1 MTGVTARATINR
13 ANRNQSLGLTLLVVG
28 LLVGA
33 LLIVL
38 LVSRGQT
45 SPFIGVTLAFLSS
58 AGVFFLLAWAF
69 RILPFGLAPANNDL
83 TQAIADSSPD
93 GMLISAP
100 GGQIIY
106 ANEAYLSLSQGP
118 SQGAITPVERLFSG
132 PPEVSEAIY
141 RLAQAARQGR
151 RAVEEIRLS
160 QPVGSATGSVAW
172 YRLRVRP
179 IPRGTGPSAAL
190 WTVSDITRDRERQEN
205 VFQELQQAIDYLDH
219 APAGFMSVD
228 ASGAI
233 AYMNATLAS
242 WLDHDLAQIGVGG
255 LKLTDVVAGDASP
268 LITHLTGAPGDVAT
282 DILDVDLR
290 KRGGETIPVR
300 LLHRVAF
307 AHDGAPGASRT
318 LVLDRGPRGDQD
330 EAQRAAEVRFAR
342 LFNTTPFALA
352 LVDVTGRIL
361 SANASFLRLFSGA
374 LRPDTGEGRQISAV
388 VADSSRPAIDRA
400 VTSAAGGHST
410 TAPIDAA
417 LAGKDNRSARFFVT
431 PTGNV
436 GGDGEAAIV
445 YAIETTE
452 QRALEAQF
460 AQAQKMQA
468 VGQLAGGVAHDF
480 NNVLQAIIGYSDLL
494 LTNHRPTDPAFQDII
509 QIKQNAN
516 RAKNLVQHLLAFS
529 RRQTLRPQVLQLGEL
544 ISDLSMLARRLVG
557 ETVKL
562 DMRQGRDLW
571 DVHADATQFEQAI
584 LNLAVNAR
592 DAMPGGGEL
601 AIHTRNLP
609 QAECATFSLQG
620 LVPADYVLVEIA
632 DTGTGISPE
641 NIEKIFEPFFTTKEV
656 GKGTGLGLSMVYGF
670 VKQTGGFIYADSVLG
685 KGTVFRIF
693 LPRYVEE
700 AKTAQETT
708 AAQETASAQDGAATA
723 AASSELAPAD
733 MPDTRAV
740 DHTGSGRVLLVEDEE
755 AVRKFAARALA
766 SRGYEVL
773 EAASGREAIELLDKA
788 DGPMDLVVSDVV
800 MPEMDG
806 PSLMRELRKRDPDLK
821 IIFVSGYAEDAFAK
835 NLPEGEKFMFLPKPF
850 TLKQLIETVKS
861 AIG

>member
-1 MTGVTARATINR
+1 MMTGAAARSTIHR
-13 ANRNQSLGLTLLVVG
+13 SNRNQSVGLMLLVVG
-28 LLVGA
+28 LLIGGF
-33 LLIVL
+33 LSVL
-38 LVSRGQT
+38 FVSRGQT
-45 SPFIGVTLAFLSS
+45 SPFIGILLAILSA
-58 AGVFFLLAWAF
+58 AGVFFLFACAF
-69 RILPFGLAPANNDL
+69 RLVHFGIVPASNDL
-83 TQAIADSSPD
+83 TQAIADTAPD
-93 GMLISAP
+93 GLLISGP
-100 GGQIIY
+100 GGQIVY
-106 ANEAYLSLSQGP
+106 ANEAYLSLCQGP
-118 SQGAITPVERLFSG
+118 AQGAITPVERLFSG

-151 RAVEEIRLS
+151 RAVEEIRLA
-160 QPVGSATGSVAW
+160 QPVGGGAGGVAW

-179 IPRGTGPSAAL
+179 IPRGGNQSAAL
-190 WTVSDITRDRERQEN
+190 WMVSDITRDRERQEN

-228 ASGAI
+228 ASGSI

-282 DILDVDLR
+282 DIVDVDLK

-307 AHDGAPGASRT
+307 AHDGTPGSSRT
-318 LVLDRGPRGDQD
+318 LVLDRGPKGDQD

-352 LVDVTGRIL
+352 IVDVAGRIL
-361 SANASFLRLFSGA
+361 SANASFLRLFGGIS
-374 LRPDTGEGRQISAV
+374 RPEDGERRLISSV
-388 VADSSRPAIDRA
+388 VADTDFAALERA
-400 VTSAAGGHST
+400 VAAAAEGRGST
-410 TAPIDAA
+410 TPIDAT
-417 LAGKDNRSARFFVT
+417 LSGKESRSARFFVT
-431 PTGNV
+431 PTGNA
-436 GGDGEAAIV
+436 GGNGEVAIV
-445 YAIETTE
+445 WAIETTE
-452 QRALEAQF
+452 QRALEVQF

-494 LTNHRPTDPAFQDII
+494 LANHRPTDPAFQDII

-544 ISDLSMLARRLVG
+544 ISDLQMLVKRLVG

-562 DMRQGRDLW
+562 DIRQGRDLW

-592 DAMPGGGEL
+592 DAMPNGGQL
-601 AIHTRNLP
+601 SVRTRNVS
-609 QAECATFSLQG
+609 QGECAEFARQG
-620 LVPADYVLVEIA
+620 LVPADYVLVEIE
-632 DTGTGISPE
+632 DSGTGILQE

-670 VKQTGGFIYADSVLG
+670 VKQTGGFIYCDSVVG

-700 AKTAQETT
+700 ATHAMAEPDDDLPVV
-708 AAQETASAQDGAATA
+708 ALAPEATA
-723 AASSELAPAD
+723 AGAAEAPGI
-733 MPDTRAV
+733 

-773 EAASGREAIELLDKA
+773 QASSGREAMDIVDSTGEA
-788 DGPMDLVVSDVV
+788 IDLVVSDVV

-806 PSLMRELRKRDPDLK
+806 PSLMRELRKREPELK

-835 NLPEGEKFMFLPKPF
+835 NLPEGEHFTFLPKPF
-850 TLKQLIETVKS
+850 TLKQLIETVKA

>member
-1 MTGVTARATINR
+1 MAGVTAPSTIHR
-13 ANRNQSLGLTLLVVG
+13 SDRHQGLGLMLVIVG
-28 LLVGA
+28 LLIGG
-33 LLIVL
+33 LLSVL
-38 LVSRGQT
+38 FVSHGQA
-45 SPFIGVTLAFLSS
+45 SPFIGVMLAFLSA
-58 AGVFFLLAWAF
+58 AGVFFLFAYAF
-69 RILPFGLAPANNDL
+69 RLMHFGLAPAANDL

-93 GMLISAP
+93 GLLISGA
-100 GGQIIY
+100 GGQIVY
-106 ANEAYLSLSQGP
+106 ANEAYLALCQGP
-118 SQGAITPVERLFSG
+118 MHGAVTPVERLFSG

-151 RAVEEIRLS
+151 RAVEEIRLA
-160 QPVGSATGSVAW
+160 QPVGASTGGVAW
-172 YRLRVRP
+172 YRLRVQP
-179 IPRGTGPSAAL
+179 IPRGKGQGEAL

-219 APAGFMSVD
+219 APAGFMSID
-228 ASGAI
+228 GSGSI

-242 WLDHDLAQIGVGG
+242 WLDHDLAQIGAGG
-255 LKLTDVVAGDASP
+255 LKLADVVAGDASP
-268 LITHLTGAPGDVAT
+268 LTTHLTGAPGDVVT
-282 DILDVDLR
+282 DILDVDLK
-290 KRGGETIPVR
+290 KRGGETVPVR
-300 LLHRVAF
+300 MLHRVAF
-307 AHDGAPGASRT
+307 AHDGEPGASRT
-318 LVLDRGPRGDQD
+318 LVLDRSPKGAQD

-352 LVDVTGRIL
+352 IVDAAGRIL
-361 SANASFLRLFSGA
+361 SANASFLRLFGGA
-374 LRPDTGEGRQISAV
+374 LRPESGERRTIASI
-388 VADSSRPAIDRA
+388 VADAGRSAIDRA
-400 VTSAAGGHST
+400 ISAAAEGRVTST
-410 TAPIDAA
+410 PIDAT
-417 LAGKDNRSARFFVT
+417 LAGKEARSARFFVT
-431 PTGNV
+431 PA
-436 GGDGEAAIV
+436 GGASGSEGEAAIV

-494 LTNHRPTDPAFQDII
+494 LANHRPTDPAFQDII

-544 ISDLSMLARRLVG
+544 IGDLSMLVKRLVG

-592 DAMPGGGEL
+592 DAMPEGGNL
-601 AIHTRNLP
+601 AIRTRNV
-609 QAECATFSLQG
+609 AASECAAFGSG
-620 LVPADYVLVEIA
+620 LVPGDYVLVEIEDA
-632 DTGTGISPE
+632 GTGISPE

-670 VKQTGGFIYADSVLG
+670 VKQTGGFILCDSVLG
-685 KGTVFRIF
+685 RGTIFRIF
-693 LPRYVEE
+693 LPRHVEE
-700 AKTAQETT
+700 ASALRAPDDEAMLAPS
-708 AAQETASAQDGAATA
+708 AAEIEVA
-723 AASSELAPAD
+723 AALEAP
-733 MPDTRAV
+733 AV
-740 DHTGSGRVLLVEDEE
+740 DHTGTGCVLLVEDEE

-773 EAASGREAIELLDKA
+773 EAASGREAIDILEDTEA
-788 DGPMDLVVSDVV
+788 SVDLVLSDVV

-806 PSLMRELRKRDPDLK
+806 PTLMRELRKRDPALK

-835 NLPEGEKFMFLPKPF
+835 NLPEGERFTFLPKPF
-850 TLKQLIETVKS
+850 TLKQLIETVKT

>member
-1 MTGVTARATINR
+1 MTGVTAPSTVNR
-13 ANRNQSLGLTLLVVG
+13 SSRSQSLGLMLMVMG
-28 LLVGA
+28 LLIGGF
-33 LLIVL
+33 LSVL
-38 LVSRGQT
+38 FVSRGQT
-45 SPFIGVTLAFLSS
+45 SPFIGVMLALLSA
-58 AGVFFLLAWAF
+58 AGVFFLFACVF
-69 RILPFGLAPANNDL
+69 RLVHFGLAPAANDL
-83 TQAIADSSPD
+83 TQAVADSSPD
-93 GMLISAP
+93 GMLISGP
-100 GGQIIY
+100 GGQIVY
-106 ANEAYLSLSQGP
+106 ANEAYLGLCQGP
-118 SQGAITPVERLFSG
+118 TQGAVTPVERLFSG

-151 RAVEEIRLS
+151 RAVEEIRLT
-160 QPVGSATGSVAW
+160 QPVGGGTDGVAW

-179 IPRGTGPSAAL
+179 LPRETGQSAAL

-242 WLDHDLAQIGVGG
+242 WLDYDLAQIGVGG
-255 LKLTDVVAGDASP
+255 LKLSDVVAGDASP

-282 DILDVDLR
+282 DILDVDLK

-318 LVLDRGPRGDQD
+318 LVLDRGPKGDQD

-352 LVDVTGRIL
+352 IVDVTGKIL
-361 SANASFLRLFSGA
+361 SANASFLRLFGGA
-374 LRPDTGEGRQISAV
+374 LRADGGEGRQISAV
-388 VADSSRPAIDRA
+388 VTDAGRAALERA
-400 VTSAAGGHST
+400 VSAAAEGRAAS
-410 TAPIDAA
+410 APIDAT
-417 LAGKDNRSARFFVT
+417 LAGKDSRSARFFVT
-431 PTGNV
+431 PTGNA
-436 GGDGEAAIV
+436 GGDGEAAII

-494 LTNHRPTDPAFQDII
+494 LANHRPTDPAFQDII

-544 ISDLSMLARRLVG
+544 ISDLSMLAKRLVG

-562 DMRQGRDLW
+562 DIRQGRDLW

-592 DAMPGGGEL
+592 DAMPGGGQL
-601 AIHTRNLP
+601 AIRTRNVT
-609 QAECATFSLQG
+609 QAECVEFSHQG
-620 LVPADYVLVEIA
+620 LAPADYVLVEIE
-632 DTGTGISPE
+632 DSGTGISAE

-670 VKQTGGFIYADSVLG
+670 VKQTGGFVYCDSVIG
-685 KGTVFRIF
+685 RGTVFRIF

-700 AKTAQETT
+700 ASPSASEGGRLSIPSSVTGA
-708 AAQETASAQDGAATA
+708 ASAI
-723 AASSELAPAD
+723 ASPEAPG
-733 MPDTRAV
+733 V

-773 EAASGREAIELLDKA
+773 EAASGRDAVDIVDKTSA
-788 DGPMDLVVSDVV
+788 PIDLVVSDVV

-806 PSLMRELRKRDPDLK
+806 PSLMRELRKRDPKLK

-835 NLPEGEKFMFLPKPF
+835 NLPEGERFTFLPKPF
-850 TLKQLIETVKS
+850 TLKQLIETVKT

>member
-1 MTGVTARATINR
+1 MAGLTAPSTVDRSVR
-13 ANRNQSLGLTLLVVG
+13 GQGLGWTLLVVG

-33 LLIVL
+33 LLSVL
-38 LVSRGQT
+38 FVSRVQT
-45 SPFIGVTLAFLSS
+45 SPFIGVMLALLSA
-58 AGVFFLLAWAF
+58 AGVFFLFACAF
-69 RILPFGLAPANNDL
+69 RLVHFGAAPAANDL
-83 TQAIADSSPD
+83 TKAVADSSPE
-93 GMLISAP
+93 GLLIAAP
-100 GGQIIY
+100 GGQIVY
-106 ANEAYLSLSQGP
+106 ANEAYLYLSRGTA
-118 SQGAITPVERLFSG
+118 GDAVTPVERLFTG

-151 RAVEEIRLS
+151 RAAEEIRLA
-160 QPVGSATGSVAW
+160 QPVGGGQEGVTW

-179 IPRGTGPSAAL
+179 IPQDNGQSAAL

-219 APAGFMSVD
+219 APAGFMSID
-228 ASGAI
+228 ASGVVS
-233 AYMNATLAS
+233 YMNATLVS
-242 WLDHDLAQIGVGG
+242 WLDYDLAQIGIGG
-255 LKLTDVVAGDASP
+255 LKLSDVIAGDATP
-268 LITHLTGAPGDVAT
+268 LITHLMGAPGNVVT
-282 DILDVDLR
+282 DILDLDLK

-307 AHDGAPGASRT
+307 SHDGKPGPSRT
-318 LVLDRGPRGDQD
+318 LVLDRGPNGQQD

-342 LFNTTPFALA
+342 LFNMTPFALA
-352 LVDVTGRIL
+352 TVDAAGRIL
-361 SANASFLRLFSGA
+361 SANAAFLRLFGGA
-374 LRPDTGEGRQISAV
+374 LRGENGEGRTISSV
-388 VADSSRPAIDRA
+388 VAESDRAAIDRA
-400 VTSAAGGHST
+400 VGAAAEGRSII
-410 TAPIDAA
+410 APIDAA
-417 LAGKDNRSARFFVT
+417 LSSKEGRSARFVVT

-436 GGDGEAAIV
+436 GSQGEAAII
-445 YAIETTE
+445 YANETTE

-494 LTNHRPTDPAFQDII
+494 LANHRPTDPAFQDII

-529 RRQTLRPQVLQLGEL
+529 RRQTLRPQVLQLNEL
-544 ISDLSMLARRLVG
+544 IGDLSMLAKRLVG
-557 ETVKL
+557 EMVKL
-562 DMRQGRDLW
+562 DLRQGRDLW

-584 LNLAVNAR
+584 LNLAVNGR
-592 DAMPGGGEL
+592 DAMPNGGL
-601 AIHTRNLP
+601 LSIRTRNVAS
-609 QAECATFSLQG
+609 AECAAFASRG
-620 LVPADYVLVEIA
+620 LVPGDYVLVEIE
-632 DTGTGISPE
+632 DSGTGITPE

-670 VKQTGGFIYADSVLG
+670 VKQTGGFIFCDSEVG

-693 LPRYVEE
+693 LPRHIE
-700 AKTAQETT
+700 AVATSAKNGEAQ
-708 AAQETASAQDGAATA
+708 APVAQP
-723 AASSELAPAD
+723 PAN
-733 MPDTRAV
+733 PV
-740 DHTGSGRVLLVEDEE
+740 DHTGTGLVLLVEDEE

-773 EAASGREAIELLDKA
+773 EASSGREAVELVDKVK
-788 DGPMDLVVSDVV
+788 DHIDLVVSDVV

-806 PSLMRELRKRDPDLK
+806 PSLMRELRKRDPNLN

-835 NLPEGEKFMFLPKPF
+835 NLPDGESFTFLPKPF
-850 TLKQLIETVKS
+850 TLKQLLETVKA

>member
-1 MTGVTARATINR
+1 MMTGVTAPATINR
-13 ANRNQSLGLTLLVVG
+13 SNRTQSLALMLLVVG
-28 LLVGA
+28 LLIGGF
-33 LLIVL
+33 LSVL
-38 LVSRGQT
+38 FVSHGQT
-45 SPFIGVTLAFLSS
+45 SPFIGVMLAVLSA
-58 AGVFFLLAWAF
+58 AGVFFLFACAF
-69 RILPFGLAPANNDL
+69 RLVHFGMAPAANDL
-83 TQAIADSSPD
+83 TQAIADTSPD
-93 GMLISAP
+93 GMLISGP
-100 GGQIIY
+100 GGQIVY
-106 ANEAYLSLSQGP
+106 ANQAYLGLCQGP
-118 SQGAITPVERLFSG
+118 TQGAITPVERLFSG

-151 RAVEEIRLS
+151 RAVEEIRLA
-160 QPVGSATGSVAW
+160 QPVGGASGGVAW

-179 IPRGTGPSAAL
+179 IPRGTNQGAAL

-255 LKLTDVVAGDASP
+255 LKLADVVAGDASP

-282 DILDVDLR
+282 DILDVDLK

-300 LLHRVAF
+300 MLHRVAF
-307 AHDGAPGASRT
+307 AHDGTPGASRT
-318 LVLDRGPRGDQD
+318 LVLDRGPKGDQD

-342 LFNTTPFALA
+342 LFNSTPFALA
-352 LVDVTGRIL
+352 SVDVEGRIL
-361 SANASFLRLFSGA
+361 SANASFLRLFGGA
-374 LRPDTGEGRQISAV
+374 LRPENSERRLISSLV
-388 VADSSRPAIDRA
+388 TDSACSALDRA
-400 VTSAAGGHST
+400 VAGAAEGRST
-410 TAPIDAA
+410 IAPIDAI
-417 LAGKDNRSARFFVT
+417 LVGKDNRSARFFVT
-431 PTGNV
+431 PTGSV
-436 GGDGEAAIV
+436 GGNGEVAIV

-452 QRALEAQF
+452 QRALEVQF

-494 LTNHRPTDPAFQDII
+494 LANHRPTDPAFQDII

-544 ISDLSMLARRLVG
+544 ISDLQMLVNRLVG
-557 ETVKL
+557 EMVKL
-562 DMRQGRDLW
+562 DIRQGRDLW

-601 AIHTRNLP
+601 AVRTRNVT
-609 QAECATFSLQG
+609 QAECAEFAHQG
-620 LVPADYVLVEIA
+620 LAPADYVLVEIE
-632 DTGTGISPE
+632 DSGMGISQE

-670 VKQTGGFIYADSVLG
+670 VKQTGGFIYCDSVLG

-700 AKTAQETT
+700 ETR
-708 AAQETASAQDGAATA
+708 A
-723 AASSELAPAD
+723 AASLEGGLSIAPPASEAATPAAAS
-733 MPDTRAV
+733 PETQSV
-740 DHTGSGRVLLVEDEE
+740 DHTGTGRVLLVEDEE

-773 EAASGREAIELLDKA
+773 QAASGREAMDIVDKTSE
-788 DGPMDLVVSDVV
+788 PFDLVVSDVV

-806 PSLMRELRKRDPDLK
+806 PTLMRELRKRDPNLK
-821 IIFVSGYAEDAFAK
+821 IVFVSGYAEDAFAK
-835 NLPEGEKFMFLPKPF
+835 NLPEGEHFTFLPKPF
-850 TLKQLIETVKS
+850 SLKQLIETVKA

>member
-1 MTGVTARATINR
+1 MAGVTAPSTINR
-13 ANRNQSLGLTLLVVG
+13 SERHQGLGLMLVIVG
-28 LLVGA
+28 LMIGG
-33 LLIVL
+33 LLSVL
-38 LVSRGQT
+38 FVSHGQA
-45 SPFIGVTLAFLSS
+45 SPFIGAMLAFLSA
-58 AGVFFLLAWAF
+58 AGVFFLFAYAF
-69 RILPFGLAPANNDL
+69 RLMHFGLAPATNDL

-93 GMLISAP
+93 GLLISGA
-100 GGQIIY
+100 GGQIVY
-106 ANEAYLSLSQGP
+106 ANEAYLALCQGP
-118 SQGAITPVERLFSG
+118 TQGAITPVERLFSG

-151 RAVEEIRLS
+151 RAVEEIRLAH
-160 QPVGSATGSVAW
+160 PVGATTGGVAW
-172 YRLRVRP
+172 YRLRVQP
-179 IPRGTGPSAAL
+179 IPRGKGHGEAL

-219 APAGFMSVD
+219 APAGFMSID
-228 ASGAI
+228 ASGSI

-242 WLDHDLAQIGVGG
+242 WLDHDLAQIGAGG
-255 LKLTDVVAGDASP
+255 LKLADVVAGDASP
-268 LITHLTGAPGDVAT
+268 LITHLSGAPGDVVT
-282 DILDVDLR
+282 DILDVDLK
-290 KRGGETIPVR
+290 KRGGETVPVR
-300 LLHRVAF
+300 VLHRVAF
-307 AHDGAPGASRT
+307 AHDGEPGASRT
-318 LVLDRGPRGDQD
+318 LVLDRGPKGAQD

-352 LVDVTGRIL
+352 IVDVGGRIL
-361 SANASFLRLFSGA
+361 SANASFLRLFGGA
-374 LRPDTGEGRQISAV
+374 LRPEGGERRTISSIVTDAGRA
-388 VADSSRPAIDRA
+388 AIDRA
-400 VTSAAGGHST
+400 ISAAAEGRGSAT
-410 TAPIDAA
+410 PIDAT
-417 LAGKDNRSARFFVT
+417 LAGKEARSARFFVT
-431 PTGNV
+431 PV
-436 GGDGEAAIV
+436 GGSAAGEGEAAIV

-494 LTNHRPTDPAFQDII
+494 LANHRPTDPAFQDII

-544 ISDLSMLARRLVG
+544 IGDLSLLAKRLVG

-592 DAMPGGGEL
+592 DAMPEGGDL
-601 AIHTRNLP
+601 AIRTRNVP
-609 QAECATFSLQG
+609 AAECASFGSG
-620 LVPADYVLVEIA
+620 LVPGDYVLVEIE
-632 DTGTGISPE
+632 DSGTGISPE

-670 VKQTGGFIYADSVLG
+670 VKQTGGFILCDSVVG
-685 KGTVFRIF
+685 RGTIFRIF
-693 LPRYVEE
+693 LPRHVEE
-700 AKTAQETT
+700 RNAPLASTNEAALVPSVAET
-708 AAQETASAQDGAATA
+708 EA
-723 AASSELAPAD
+723 AAAALEAP
-733 MPDTRAV
+733 AV
-740 DHTGSGRVLLVEDEE
+740 DHTGTGCVLLVEDEE

-773 EAASGREAIELLDKA
+773 EAASGREAIELLEESEA
-788 DGPMDLVVSDVV
+788 SVDLVVSDVV

-806 PSLMRELRKRDPDLK
+806 PTLMRELRKRDPALK

-835 NLPEGEKFMFLPKPF
+835 NLPEGERFTFLPKPF
-850 TLKQLIETVKS
+850 TLKQLIETVKT

>member
-1 MTGVTARATINR
+1 MPDSPRNQTMTGVTAPATINR
-13 ANRNQSLGLTLLVVG
+13 SGRYQGLGLMLLVVG
-28 LLVGA
+28 LLVGGF
-33 LLIVL
+33 LSMLF
-38 LVSRGQT
+38 VSRGQA
-45 SPFIGVTLAFLSS
+45 SPFIGVMLAFLSA
-58 AGVFFLLAWAF
+58 AGVFFLFACVF
-69 RILPFGLAPANNDL
+69 RLVHFGMAPAANDL

-93 GMLISAP
+93 GMLISGA
-100 GGQIIY
+100 GGQIVY
-106 ANEAYLSLSQGP
+106 ANQAYLSLCQGP
-118 SQGAITPVERLFSG
+118 AQGAVTPVERLFTG

-151 RAVEEIRLS
+151 RAVEEIRLA
-160 QPVGSATGSVAW
+160 QPVGGATGGVAW

-179 IPRGTGPSAAL
+179 LPRGSDKDAAL
-190 WTVSDITRDRERQEN
+190 WIVSDITRDRERQEN

-242 WLDHDLAQIGVGG
+242 WLDHDLAQIGAGG
-255 LKLTDVVAGDASP
+255 LKLADVVAGDASP

-282 DILDVDLR
+282 DILDVDLK

-300 LLHRVAF
+300 MLHRVAF

-318 LVLDRGPRGDQD
+318 LVLDRGPKGNQD

-352 LVDVTGRIL
+352 IVDVAGRIL
-361 SANASFLRLFSGA
+361 SANASFLRLFGGA
-374 LRPDTGEGRQISAV
+374 LRTEAGEGRVISGV
-388 VADSSRPAIDRA
+388 VTDAGRGALDRA
-400 VTSAAGGHST
+400 IAAAAEGRNT
-410 TAPIDAA
+410 AAPIDAT
-417 LAGKDNRSARFFVT
+417 LIGKDSRSARFFVT

-436 GGDGEAAIV
+436 GGEGEAAIV

-494 LTNHRPTDPAFQDII
+494 LANHRPTDPAFQDII

-544 ISDLSMLARRLVG
+544 ISDLSMLAKRLVG

-592 DAMPGGGEL
+592 DAMPGGGQL
-601 AIHTRNLP
+601 AIRTRNVP
-609 QAECATFSLQG
+609 QAECAGFGHKDLQ
-620 LVPADYVLVEIA
+620 PADYVLVEIE
-632 DTGTGISPE
+632 DTGTGISAE

-670 VKQTGGFIYADSVLG
+670 VKQTGGFIFCESVLG
-685 KGTVFRIF
+685 KGTIFRIF

-700 AKTAQETT
+700 VTVSSGRAGGVPALELGATG
-708 AAQETASAQDGAATA
+708 ASLEVPG
-723 AASSELAPAD
+723 
-733 MPDTRAV
+733 V
-740 DHTGSGRVLLVEDEE
+740 DHTGTGRVLLVEDEE

-773 EAASGREAIELLDKA
+773 EAASGREAIDIVDKT
-788 DGPMDLVVSDVV
+788 GSSIDLVVSDVV

-806 PSLMRELRKRDPDLK
+806 PSLMRELRKRDPKLK

-835 NLPEGEKFMFLPKPF
+835 NLPEGERFTFLPKPF
-850 TLKQLIETVKS
+850 TLKQLIETVKT

>member
-1 MTGVTARATINR
+1 MAGVTARSTITR
-13 ANRNQSLGLTLLVVG
+13 SNRNQSLGLMLLIVG
-28 LLVGA
+28 LLIGGFLS
-33 LLIVL
+33 LLF
-38 LVSRGQT
+38 VSRGQA
-45 SPFIGVTLAFLSS
+45 SPFIGVMLAVLSA
-58 AGVFFLLAWAF
+58 AGVFFLFACAF
-69 RILPFGLAPANNDL
+69 RLVHFGMAPTGNDL
-83 TQAIADSSPD
+83 TQTIADTAPD
-93 GMLISAP
+93 GLLISGP
-100 GGQIIY
+100 GGDIVY
-106 ANEAYLSLSQGP
+106 ANEAYLSLCQGP
-118 SQGAITPVERLFSG
+118 GQNAITPVERLFSG

-151 RAVEEIRLS
+151 RAVEEIRLA
-160 QPVGSATGSVAW
+160 QPVGGSASGGVAW

-179 IPRGTGPSAAL
+179 IPHGGNQSAAL

-228 ASGAI
+228 ASGSI

-255 LKLTDVVAGDASP
+255 LKLVDVVAGDASP

-282 DILDVDLR
+282 DILDVDLK

-307 AHDGAPGASRT
+307 AHDGTPGASRT
-318 LVLDRGPRGDQD
+318 LVLDRGPKGDQD

-352 LVDVTGRIL
+352 IVDVEGKIL
-361 SANASFLRLFSGA
+361 SANASFLRLFGGTMRPESGEKR
-374 LRPDTGEGRQISAV
+374 LISSV
-388 VADSSRPAIDRA
+388 VADTDCPIIERA
-400 VTSAAGGHST
+400 VAAAAEGRGSA
-410 TAPIDAA
+410 APIDAT
-417 LAGKDNRSARFFVT
+417 LTGKENRSARFFVT
-431 PTGNV
+431 PTGSS
-436 GGDGEAAIV
+436 GSSGEVAIV
-445 YAIETTE
+445 WAIETTE
-452 QRALEAQF
+452 QRALEVQF

-494 LTNHRPTDPAFQDII
+494 LANHRPTDPAFQDII

-544 ISDLSMLARRLVG
+544 ISDLQMLVKRLVG

-562 DMRQGRDLW
+562 DIRHGRDLW

-584 LNLAVNAR
+584 LNLAVNGR
-592 DAMPGGGEL
+592 DAMPSGGQL
-601 AIHTRNLP
+601 SVRTRNVT
-609 QAECATFSLQG
+609 QAECAEFTHRG
-620 LVPADYVLVEIA
+620 LAPADYVLVEIE
-632 DTGTGISPE
+632 DTGTGISQE

-670 VKQTGGFIYADSVLG
+670 VKQTGGFVYCDSTVG
-685 KGTVFRIF
+685 KGTTFRIF
-693 LPRYVEE
+693 LPRFHEE
-700 AKTAQETT
+700 AALPLVTPEPATPLTPQSMEVAKTA
-708 AAQETASAQDGAATA
+708 A
-723 AASSELAPAD
+723 LAEIA
-733 MPDTRAV
+733 AV

-773 EAASGREAIELLDKA
+773 QAASGREAMEIVDKMSE
-788 DGPMDLVVSDVV
+788 PIDLVVSDVV

-806 PSLMRELRKRDPDLK
+806 PSLMRELRKRDPGLK
-821 IIFVSGYAEDAFAK
+821 IVFVSGYAEDAFAK
-835 NLPEGEKFMFLPKPF
+835 NLPEGEHFAFLPKPF

-861 AIG
+861 TIG

>member
-1 MTGVTARATINR
+1 MTGVTAPSTLNR
-13 ANRNQSLGLTLLVVG
+13 GNRNQSLALTLLVIG

-45 SPFIGVTLAFLSS
+45 SPFIGVALAFLSA
-58 AGVFFLLAWAF
+58 AGVFFLFALAF
-69 RILPFGLAPANNDL
+69 RLVHFGLAPANNDL
-83 TQAIADSSPD
+83 TQAIADTSPD

-100 GGQIIY
+100 GGQIVY
-106 ANEAYLSLSQGP
+106 ANQAYLSLSQAPGQ
-118 SQGAITPVERLFSG
+118 SAVTPVERLFSG

-160 QPVGSATGSVAW
+160 QPVGSTTGGVAW

-179 IPRGTGPSAAL
+179 IPRGTGQSAAL

-228 ASGAI
+228 ASGSI

-255 LKLTDVVAGDASP
+255 LKLSDVVAGDASP
-268 LITHLTGAPGDVAT
+268 LITHVTGAPGDVAT
-282 DILDVDLR
+282 DILDVDLK
-290 KRGGETIPVR
+290 KRGGGTIPVR
-300 LLHRVAF
+300 MLHRVAF

-318 LVLDRGPRGDQD
+318 LILDRGPRGDQD

-352 LVDVTGRIL
+352 LVDISGRIL
-361 SANASFLRLFSGA
+361 SANASFLRLFGGSSRA
-374 LRPDTGEGRQISAV
+374 EVGEGRLISAV
-388 VADSSRPAIDRA
+388 VADSSRAALERA
-400 VTSAAGGHST
+400 VANAVDGRAD
-410 TAPIDAA
+410 TAPIDAT
-417 LAGKDNRSARFFVT
+417 LAGKDNCSARFFVT
-431 PTGNV
+431 STGDV

-452 QRALEAQF
+452 QRALEVQF

-494 LTNHRPTDPAFQDII
+494 LANHRPTDPAFQDII

-544 ISDLSMLARRLVG
+544 IGDLSMLVKRLVG

-571 DVHADATQFEQAI
+571 HVHADATQFEQAI

-592 DAMPGGGEL
+592 DAMPGGGKL

-609 QAECATFSLQG
+609 QAECAAFSHQG
-620 LVPADYVLVEIA
+620 LVPADYVLVEIE
-632 DTGTGISPE
+632 DTGAGISPE

-700 AKTAQETT
+700 EKPALPA
-708 AAQETASAQDGAATA
+708 DPVTA
-723 AASSELAPAD
+723 AALTATEAQPAAPAE
-733 MPDTRAV
+733 TRAV

-773 EAASGREAIELLDKA
+773 EAASGREAIELIDKT
-788 DGPMDLVVSDVV
+788 DGPVDLVVSDVV

-835 NLPEGEKFMFLPKPF
+835 NLPEGETFMFLPKPF

-861 AIG
+861 AIH

>member
-1 MTGVTARATINR
+1 MTGVTAPSTINR
-13 ANRNQSLGLTLLVVG
+13 SNRNQGLGLMLLVVG
-28 LLVGA
+28 LLIGG
-33 LLIVL
+33 LLSVL
-38 LVSRGQT
+38 FVSHGQT
-45 SPFIGVTLAFLSS
+45 SPFIGVMLAFLSA
-58 AGVFFLLAWAF
+58 AGVFFLFACAF
-69 RILPFGLAPANNDL
+69 RLMHFGLAPATNDL
-83 TQAIADSSPD
+83 TQVIADTSPD
-93 GMLISAP
+93 GLLISGA

-106 ANEAYLSLSQGP
+106 ANEAYLALCQGP
-118 SQGAITPVERLFSG
+118 PQGAVTPVERLFSG

-151 RAVEEIRLS
+151 RAVEEIRLA
-160 QPVGSATGSVAW
+160 QPVGSTSGGVAW
-172 YRLRVRP
+172 YRLRVQP
-179 IPRGTGPSAAL
+179 IPRGTGPGEAL

-219 APAGFMSVD
+219 APAGFMSID

-233 AYMNATLAS
+233 AYMNATLAA
-242 WLDHDLAQIGVGG
+242 WLDHDLARIGAGG
-255 LKLTDVVAGDASP
+255 LKLADVVAGDASP
-268 LITHLTGAPGDVAT
+268 LITHLTGAPGDVVT
-282 DILDVDLR
+282 DILDVDLK
-290 KRGGETIPVR
+290 KRGGETVSVR
-300 LLHRVAF
+300 MLHRVAF
-307 AHDGAPGASRT
+307 AHDGEPGASRT
-318 LVLDRGPRGDQD
+318 LVLDRGPKGAQD

-352 LVDVTGRIL
+352 IVDVAGRIL
-361 SANASFLRLFSGA
+361 SANASFLRLFGGA
-374 LRPDTGEGRQISAV
+374 LRPETGERRTIANIVTDVGRA
-388 VADSSRPAIDRA
+388 AIDRA
-400 VTSAAGGHST
+400 ISSAAEGRVT
-410 TAPIDAA
+410 AAPIDAT
-417 LAGKDNRSARFFVT
+417 LAGKDARSARFFVT
-431 PTGNV
+431 PTGNA
-436 GGDGEAAIV
+436 GSEGEAAIV

-494 LTNHRPTDPAFQDII
+494 LANHRPTDPAFQDII

-529 RRQTLRPQVLQLGEL
+529 RRQTLRPQILQLGEL
-544 ISDLSMLARRLVG
+544 IGDLSMLVKRLVG

-592 DAMPGGGEL
+592 DAMPEGGHL
-601 AIHTRNLP
+601 AIRTRNV
-609 QAECATFSLQG
+609 ASSECADFGHQG
-620 LVPADYVLVEIA
+620 LVPADYVLVEIEDA
-632 DTGTGISPE
+632 GTGISPE

-670 VKQTGGFIYADSVLG
+670 VKQTGGFIFCDSALG
-685 KGTVFRIF
+685 RGTVFRIF

-700 AKTAQETT
+700 ARSSLPDNGGVTLSPSASEI
-708 AAQETASAQDGAATA
+708 EVTASLETQG
-723 AASSELAPAD
+723 
-733 MPDTRAV
+733 V
-740 DHTGSGRVLLVEDEE
+740 DHTGTGCVLLVEDEE

-773 EAASGREAIELLDKA
+773 EAASGREAIDILEKTKA
-788 DGPMDLVVSDVV
+788 SIDLVVSDVV

-806 PSLMRELRKRDPDLK
+806 PSLMRELRKRDPALK

-835 NLPEGEKFMFLPKPF
+835 NLPEGERFTFLPKPF

-861 AIG
+861 TIG

>member
-1 MTGVTARATINR
+1 MMAGVTAPSRINR
-13 ANRNQSLGLTLLVVG
+13 SDRHQGLGLMLVIVG
-28 LLVGA
+28 LMIGG
-33 LLIVL
+33 LLSVL
-38 LVSRGQT
+38 FVSHGQAT
-45 SPFIGVTLAFLSS
+45 PFIGAMLAVLSA
-58 AGVFFLLAWAF
+58 AGVFFLFAWAF
-69 RILPFGLAPANNDL
+69 RLMHFGLAPTANDL
-83 TQAIADSSPD
+83 AQAIADSSPE
-93 GMLISAP
+93 GLLISGA
-100 GGQIIY
+100 GGQILY
-106 ANEAYLSLSQGP
+106 ANEAYLALCQGP
-118 SQGAITPVERLFSG
+118 AQGGVTPVERLFSG

-151 RAVEEIRLS
+151 RAVEEIRLA
-160 QPVGSATGSVAW
+160 QPIGAAPGAGVAW
-172 YRLRVRP
+172 YRLRVQP
-179 IPRGTGPSAAL
+179 IPRGKGQGEAL

-219 APAGFMSVD
+219 APAGFMSID
-228 ASGAI
+228 ASGSI

-242 WLDHDLAQIGVGG
+242 WLDHDLAQIGAGG
-255 LKLTDVVAGDASP
+255 LRLAEVVAGDASP
-268 LITHLTGAPGDVAT
+268 LITHLNGAPGDVVT
-282 DILDVDLR
+282 DILDVDLK
-290 KRGGETIPVR
+290 KRGGETVPVR
-300 LLHRVAF
+300 ILHRVAF
-307 AHDGAPGASRT
+307 AHDGEPGASRT
-318 LVLDRGPRGDQD
+318 LVLDRGPKGAQD

-352 LVDVTGRIL
+352 IVDVSGRIL
-361 SANASFLRLFSGA
+361 SANASFLRLFGGA
-374 LRPDTGEGRQISAV
+374 LRSESGERRTISSIVTDAGRA
-388 VADSSRPAIDRA
+388 AIDRA
-400 VTSAAGGHST
+400 ISAAAEGRGTST
-410 TAPIDAA
+410 PIDAT
-417 LAGKDNRSARFFVT
+417 LAGKEARSARFFVT
-431 PTGNV
+431 PTGSAAASE
-436 GGDGEAAIV
+436 GEAAIV

-494 LTNHRPTDPAFQDII
+494 LANHRPTDPAFQDII

-544 ISDLSMLARRLVG
+544 IGDLSMLVKRLVG

-592 DAMPGGGEL
+592 DAMPEGGKL
-601 AIHTRNLP
+601 AIRTRNVP
-609 QAECATFSLQG
+609 AAECASFGSG
-620 LVPADYVLVEIA
+620 LVPGDYVLVEIE
-632 DTGTGISPE
+632 DSGSGISPE

-670 VKQTGGFIYADSVLG
+670 VKQTGGFILCDSALG
-685 KGTVFRIF
+685 RGTVFRIF

-700 AKTAQETT
+700 KGTLLSPGGQTAITPSAAEIEVAETL
-708 AAQETASAQDGAATA
+708 E
-723 AASSELAPAD
+723 P
-733 MPDTRAV
+733 PAV
-740 DHTGSGRVLLVEDEE
+740 DHTGTGCVLLVEDEE
-755 AVRKFAARALA
+755 AVRKFAARALV

-773 EAASGREAIELLDKA
+773 EAASGREAIDLLA
-788 DGPMDLVVSDVV
+788 ETEASVDLVVSDVV

-806 PSLMRELRKRDPDLK
+806 PTLMRELRKRDPALK

-835 NLPEGEKFMFLPKPF
+835 NLPEGERFTFLPKPF
-850 TLKQLIETVKS
+850 TLKQLIETVKT

>member
-1 MTGVTARATINR
+1 MTGVTAPSTINR
-13 ANRNQSLGLTLLVVG
+13 SSRNQGLGLMLLVVG
-28 LLVGA
+28 LVVGGF
-33 LLIVL
+33 LIMLFASHGQASPVIGVL
-38 LVSRGQT
+38 L
-45 SPFIGVTLAFLSS
+45 ACLSA
-58 AGVFFLLAWAF
+58 AGVFFLFACVF
-69 RILPFGLAPANNDL
+69 RLVHFGMAPTANDL

-93 GMLISAP
+93 GMLISGA
-100 GGQIIY
+100 GGQIVY
-106 ANEAYLSLSQGP
+106 ANGAYLGLCQGP
-118 SQGAITPVERLFSG
+118 AQGAVTPVERLFSG

-151 RAVEEIRLS
+151 RAVEEVRLA
-160 QPVGSATGSVAW
+160 QPVDGSAGGVAW
-172 YRLRVRP
+172 YRLRVQP
-179 IPRGTGPSAAL
+179 LPRGAGQSAAL

-228 ASGAI
+228 ASGSI
-233 AYMNATLAS
+233 AYMNATLAA

-255 LKLTDVVAGDASP
+255 LKLPDVVAGDATP
-268 LITHLTGAPGDVAT
+268 LITHVSGAPGDVAT
-282 DILDVDLR
+282 DILDVDLK

-307 AHDGAPGASRT
+307 AHDGSPGASRT

-352 LVDVTGRIL
+352 IVDVSGRIL
-361 SANASFLRLFSGA
+361 SANASFLRLFGGA
-374 LRPDTGEGRQISAV
+374 LRAETGEGRVISGV
-388 VADSSRPAIDRA
+388 VTDGGRASLDRA
-400 VTSAAGGHST
+400 IGAAAEGRST
-410 TAPIDAA
+410 AAPIDAI
-417 LAGKDNRSARFFVT
+417 LVGRDNRSARFFVT
-431 PTGNV
+431 PTGRA
-436 GGDGEAAIV
+436 GSGGEAAIV

-494 LTNHRPTDPAFQDII
+494 LANHRPTDPAFQDII

-544 ISDLSMLARRLVG
+544 ISDLSMLAKRLVG

-592 DAMPGGGEL
+592 DAMPNGGAL
-601 AIHTRNLP
+601 SIRTRNMP
-609 QAECATFSLQG
+609 QAECATLDYEG
-620 LVPADYVLVEIA
+620 LVAADYVLVEIE
-632 DTGTGISPE
+632 DNGTGISPD

-670 VKQTGGFIYADSVLG
+670 VKQTGGFIYCDSVIG
-685 KGTVFRIF
+685 KGTTFRIL

-700 AKTAQETT
+700 A
-708 AAQETASAQDGAATA
+708 GAATQREGAGAAMAPVPGEA
-723 AASSELAPAD
+723 AAEEVSVA
-733 MPDTRAV
+733 AV
-740 DHTGSGRVLLVEDEE
+740 DHTGTGRVLLVEDEE

-766 SRGYEVL
+766 SRGYQVL
-773 EAASGREAIELLDKA
+773 EAASGREAIDIVQKTQ
-788 DGPMDLVVSDVV
+788 DPIDLVVSDVV

-806 PSLMRELRKRDPDLK
+806 PSLMRELRKGDPDLK

-835 NLPEGEKFMFLPKPF
+835 NLPDGEKFVFLPKPF
-850 TLKQLIETVKS
+850 TLKQLIETVKT

>member
-1 MTGVTARATINR
+1 MTGVTAPSTINR
-13 ANRNQSLGLTLLVVG
+13 ANRNQSLGLMLLIAG
-28 LLVGA
+28 LLIGGFLS
-33 LLIVL
+33 LLF
-38 LVSRGQT
+38 VSRGQA
-45 SPFIGVTLAFLSS
+45 SPFIGVTLAVLSA
-58 AGVFFLLAWAF
+58 AGVFFLFACAF
-69 RILPFGLAPANNDL
+69 RLVHFGMAPTANDL
-83 TQAIADSSPD
+83 TQTIAATAPD
-93 GMLISAP
+93 GLLISAP
-100 GGQIIY
+100 GDDIIY
-106 ANEAYLSLSQGP
+106 ANEAYLNLCQGP
-118 SQGAITPVERLFSG
+118 GQSAITPVERLFSG

-151 RAVEEIRLS
+151 RAVEEIRLA
-160 QPVGSATGSVAW
+160 QPVGTAVGSGGVAW

-179 IPRGTGPSAAL
+179 IPRGGNQSAAL

-255 LKLTDVVAGDASP
+255 LKLADVVAGDASP

-290 KRGGETIPVR
+290 KRAGETIPVR

-307 AHDGAPGASRT
+307 AHDGTPGASRT
-318 LVLDRGPRGDQD
+318 LVLDRGPNGDHD

-352 LVDVTGRIL
+352 IVDVAGRIL
-361 SANASFLRLFSGA
+361 SANASFLRLFGAVASPESGEKRLISSVVTDA
-374 LRPDTGEGRQISAV
+374 DCAVIERAVAAAAEGRGS
-388 VADSSRPAIDRA
+388 
-400 VTSAAGGHST
+400 
-410 TAPIDAA
+410 TAPIDAT
-417 LAGKDNRSARFFVT
+417 LSGKENRSARFFVT
-431 PTGNV
+431 PTGGSA
-436 GGDGEAAIV
+436 GGNGEVAIV
-445 YAIETTE
+445 WAIETTE
-452 QRALEAQF
+452 QRALELQF

-494 LTNHRPTDPAFQDII
+494 LANHRPTDPAFQDII

-544 ISDLSMLARRLVG
+544 ISDLQMLAKRLVG

-562 DMRQGRDLW
+562 DIRQGRDLW

-592 DAMPGGGEL
+592 DAMPNGGQL
-601 AIHTRNLP
+601 SVRTRNVT
-609 QAECATFSLQG
+609 QAECAEFSYQG
-620 LVPADYVLVEIA
+620 LVPADYVLVEIE
-632 DTGTGISPE
+632 DTGTGISQE

-670 VKQTGGFIYADSVLG
+670 VKQTGGFVYCDSTVG
-685 KGTVFRIF
+685 KGTTFRIF
-693 LPRYVEE
+693 LPRYFEE
-700 AKTAQETT
+700 AAAALPLPADIEAPLSPQSLEVART
-708 AAQETASAQDGAATA
+708 AA
-723 AASSELAPAD
+723 LAEIA
-733 MPDTRAV
+733 AV

-773 EAASGREAIELLDKA
+773 QAASGREAMDIVDKMSE
-788 DGPMDLVVSDVV
+788 PIDLVVSDVV

-806 PSLMRELRKRDPDLK
+806 PSLMRELRKRDPGVK
-821 IIFVSGYAEDAFAK
+821 IVFVSGYAEDAFAK
-835 NLPEGEKFMFLPKPF
+835 NLPEGEHFTFLPKPF
-850 TLKQLIETVKS
+850 TLKQLIETVKA